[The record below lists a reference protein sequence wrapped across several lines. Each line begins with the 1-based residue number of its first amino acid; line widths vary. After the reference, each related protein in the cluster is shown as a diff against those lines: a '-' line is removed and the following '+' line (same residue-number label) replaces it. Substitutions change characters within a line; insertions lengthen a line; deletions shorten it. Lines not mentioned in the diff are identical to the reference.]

1 MWSTGMVDE
10 KCICWF
16 CIFLFRAFSSA
27 HRRPWDDD
35 NFPRERFSA
44 HSFSWSSSSCSPAI
58 FVPRDFLIYISF
70 NSCNCVKNTK
80 EESQNTESFG
90 TSSIP
95 DNSDDGFSRY
105 VGLWSW
111 HLFLRRP
118 VLRPFLSLH
127 STPVPI
133 NPWFFLYSPLC
144 WFVLFCCPWVFLSTG
159 YISLRTVG
167 VSAFWFFFFF
177 SLSLSLLVQV
187 VSFPR

>member
-1 MWSTGMVDE
+1 MWFTDMVDE
-10 KCICWF
+10 KCICWV
-16 CIFLFRAFSSA
+16 CISLFRAFSSA
-27 HRRPWDDD
+27 HRRPWDGD

-58 FVPRDFLIYISF
+58 FVPRDFLINISF
-70 NSCNCVKNTK
+70 NSCTCGKKHKRRTK
-80 EESQNTESFG
+80 ENWAFV

-105 VGLWSW
+105 VGPWSW
-111 HLFLRRP
+111 HLFLRP
-118 VLRPFLSLH
+118 PCASSFLSLH

-133 NPWFFLYSPLC
+133 NPWFFLYSRLC
-144 WFVLFCCPWVFLSTG
+144 WFVLFCCPWVVLSTG
-159 YISLRTVG
+159 YISLWTVG
-167 VSAFWFFFFF
+167 VSAFWFFF